1 MGTGQAVKDSARF
14 HLHSSTPNLTK
25 GKMAD
30 YFTNFSLVL
39 KLANE
44 GKRYQRC
51 GVGSEGKVAFFLSAL
66 NPGETSSWQAEA
78 LEPGCSSSRAND
90 GGRQ

>member
-1 MGTGQAVKDSARF
+1 MGMGLRWALKAQRGSVF
-14 HLHSSTPNLTK
+14 NLSERNN
-25 GKMAD
+25 MAD